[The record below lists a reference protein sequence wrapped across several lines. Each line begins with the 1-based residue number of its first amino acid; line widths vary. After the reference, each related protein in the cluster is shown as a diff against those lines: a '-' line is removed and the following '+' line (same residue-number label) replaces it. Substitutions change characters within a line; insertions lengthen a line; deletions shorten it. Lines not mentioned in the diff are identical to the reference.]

1 MALKQP
7 LEKKNL
13 VILLFEAKGK
23 NMNTAVFIA
32 RRYLLSKKSVNAI
45 NVISSISMIGVLV
58 ASGALIIILSAYNGL
73 ENLVLSMYSSFTSEL
88 RIEPL
93 EGKVFNANT
102 AVFKKIKDDPRI
114 LDYNNILQEKVL
126 VKYHDYQYIGTLK
139 GVDVN
144 YGLTKDMDSLL
155 WDGSFFLK
163 EGDLNYAILGA
174 AVFSNLGISLN
185 NVMTEIEIFSPNKN
199 VTNALNPTEEFTMR
213 SISPAAVFKAQQQL
227 DDIIMVPINFAR
239 DVLGEYDEVSAIE
252 INLKNR
258 KDLHQ
263 VKRDLEENL
272 GEKYL
277 IKTRVQQ
284 NPALYKLLN
293 TEKWGVFFILAFVLV
308 IAAFNIVGS
317 LTMLVIDKQ
326 KDVSVLNSLGASKR
340 LIKQIFFFE
349 GMFISMIGCI
359 GGLLLGGFFCVL
371 QQRFGLV
378 SMGTESIITDVY
390 PVSMRLTDFLLVFFT
405 VVLVSGVAS
414 AISSRLSVKNME
426 QLKGAE

>member
-1 MALKQP
+1 
-7 LEKKNL
+7 
-13 VILLFEAKGK
+13 
-23 NMNTAVFIA
+23 MNTAVFIA

-45 NVISSISMIGVLV
+45 NVISGISMIGVLV

-88 RIEPL
+88 RIEPV

-114 LDYNNILQEKVL
+114 LDYHNILQEKVL

-139 GVDVN
+139 GVDVD
-144 YGLTKDMDSLL
+144 YGSTRAMDSLL

-163 EGDLNYAILGA
+163 EGNLNYAILGA
-174 AVFSNLGISLN
+174 GVFSNLGISLN

-213 SISPAAVFKAQQQL
+213 SISPAGVFKAQQQL

-258 KDLHQ
+258 KDLTSI
-263 VKRDLEENL
+263 KRDLEEDL
-272 GEKYL
+272 GKRYS

-284 NPALYKLLN
+284 NPELYKLLN

-326 KDVSVLNSLGASKR
+326 KDVSVLNSLGASKK

-359 GGLLLGGFFCVL
+359 GGLLLGGFFCLL

-378 SMGTESIITDVY
+378 NMGTESIITDVY
-390 PVSMRLTDFLLVFFT
+390 PVAMRLADFLLVFFT
-405 VVLVSGVAS
+405 VVLVSGIAS

-426 QLKGAE
+426 QLKAAE

>member
-1 MALKQP
+1 
-7 LEKKNL
+7 
-13 VILLFEAKGK
+13 
-23 NMNTAVFIA
+23 MNTAVFIA

-88 RIEPL
+88 RIEPV

-102 AVFKKIKDDPRI
+102 PVFKRIKDDPRI

-144 YGLTKDMDSLL
+144 YGITKDMDSLL

-163 EGDLNYAILGA
+163 EGDLNYAVLGA

-258 KDLHQ
+258 KNLNK
-263 VKRDLEENL
+263 VKRDLEETL

-284 NPALYKLLN
+284 NPELYKLLN

-359 GGLLLGGFFCVL
+359 GGLLLGCFFCIL
-371 QQRFGLV
+371 QQHFGLV
-378 SMGTESIITDVY
+378 RMGTESIITDVY

-405 VVLVSGVAS
+405 VVLVSGIAS